1 MYIFNRIWI
10 LLKFIFLKKVD
21 VVINGVNIRLSDGD
35 LEITSDIFMQNYT
48 FGYINCLPG
57 FIVEQENSE
66 SDVEVE
72 VEVPICSNTCV
83 KV

>member
-21 VVINGVNIRLSDGD
+21 IVINGVNIRLSDGD
-35 LEITSDIFMQNYT
+35 LEITSDIFMQNYM
-48 FGYINCLPG
+48 FGYINCSPS

-66 SDVEVE
+66 SGVEVE
-72 VEVPICSNTCV
+72 APTCSNTCV